1 MPELLNFNF
10 FHHFALNSC
19 VRKLISTERESDG
32 ERVCNEWILNF
43 KKIRLNKYFLILI
56 IVCCCPLLVTPE
68 IERKRIKIEKE
79 LGMRRVPCGRQ
90 PCVDPGFG
98 ERRQQ
103 RR

>member
-1 MPELLNFNF
+1 MFAMDGIGDLLDPQFQ
-10 FHHFALNSC
+10 
-19 VRKLISTERESDG
+19 KMT
-32 ERVCNEWILNF
+32 
-43 KKIRLNKYFLILI
+43 LNKFLILI
-56 IVCCCPLLVTPE
+56 IVHCCQSFTLE

>member
-1 MPELLNFNF
+1 MK
-10 FHHFALNSC
+10 S
-19 VRKLISTERESDG
+19 LIPKDT
-32 ERVCNEWILNF
+32 
-43 KKIRLNKYFLILI
+43 LNKYFLILI
-56 IVCCCPLLVTPE
+56 IVNCCPPLVIPE
-68 IERKRIKIEKE
+68 IERKGIKIEKE